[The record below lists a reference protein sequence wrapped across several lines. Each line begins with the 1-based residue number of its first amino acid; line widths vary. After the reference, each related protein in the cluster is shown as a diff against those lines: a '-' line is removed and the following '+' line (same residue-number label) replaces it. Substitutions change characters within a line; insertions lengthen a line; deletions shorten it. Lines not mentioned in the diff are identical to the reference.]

1 MPDKEV
7 IKILAEKDLRIT
19 PQRTAVLE
27 VIMNLDFH
35 PAADDIVN
43 YIRLSFPHVP
53 LGTVYKILDTFVKK
67 GIIQRVKTNGDT
79 IRFDAVKDQHH
90 HLYCDDSDRIEDYY
104 DDELNKILNNYFR
117 KKKIPDFN
125 VTGFKV
131 QISGKFSD
139 KLTKEK

>member
-7 IKILAEKDLRIT
+7 IRILAEKDLRIT

-43 YIRLSFPHVP
+43 YIRLSLPHVP
-53 LGTVYKILDTFVKK
+53 FGTVYKILDTFVKK

-90 HLYCDDSDRIEDYY
+90 HLYCDESDRIEDYY

-117 KKKIPDFN
+117 KKKIPDFSI
-125 VTGFKV
+125 TGCKV

-139 KLTKEK
+139 KKLKEK